1 MDWMALLG
9 VGLAQEPVWKTLAL
23 AVLCSAY
30 IQGPIT
36 KILDF
41 RSAIDEM
48 TRFGLS
54 PAPAFAVIVIV
65 FELTSS
71 AMVISGM
78 LRWAAALALALFTLT
93 ATFLTLRFWEMR
105 KGAKR
110 MTAMNTFFE
119 HLGLVA
125 AFIIVAAES
134 VPARLIQLF

>member
-1 MDWMALLG
+1 MNWMALLG
-9 VGLAQEPVWKTLAL
+9 AGLAQEPIWKTLAL

-41 RSAIDEM
+41 RSAIEEM
-48 TRFGLS
+48 KRFGLS
-54 PAPAFAVIVIV
+54 PAPVFAVIVIV

-71 AMVISGM
+71 AMVISGE
-78 LRWAAALALALFTLT
+78 LRWAAALALALFTLA
-93 ATFLTLRFWEMR
+93 ATFLTLRFWELR
-105 KGAKR
+105 KGTRR

-125 AFIIVAAES
+125 AFVLVAVES
-134 VPARLIQLF
+134 VPASLIQLF

>member
-41 RSAIDEM
+41 RSAINEM

-54 PAPAFAVIVIV
+54 PAPVFAVIVIV
-65 FELTSS
+65 LELTLS
-71 AMVISGM
+71 AMVISGV

-105 KGAKR
+105 KGGKR
-110 MTAMNTFFE
+110 MNAMNTFFE
-119 HLGLVA
+119 HLGLAA
-125 AFIIVAAES
+125 AFLLVAAES
-134 VPARLIQLF
+134 LPTGLTQLF

>member
-93 ATFLTLRFWEMR
+93 ATRLTLRFWELR
-105 KGAKR
+105 KGA
-110 MTAMNTFFE
+110 
-119 HLGLVA
+119 
-125 AFIIVAAES
+125 
-134 VPARLIQLF
+134 